1 MTLVIFC
8 LGQSPKALVKW
19 ISNTC
24 VHLLFSLKL
33 ATVSKVHYVYVKTK
47 IFTFQQLNFSTQ
59 NFQLGIF

>member
-8 LGQSPKALVKW
+8 LGQTLVKW

-47 IFTFQQLNFSTQ
+47 IFTFQQ
-59 NFQLGIF
+59 